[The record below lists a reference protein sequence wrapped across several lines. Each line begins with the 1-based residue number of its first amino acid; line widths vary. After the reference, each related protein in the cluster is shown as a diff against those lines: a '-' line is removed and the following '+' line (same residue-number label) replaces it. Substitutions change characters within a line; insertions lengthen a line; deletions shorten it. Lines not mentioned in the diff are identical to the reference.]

1 MRKFDLVWLAAILVV
16 AAGLRVWAPWDDVL
30 GTGRVNFLE
39 TDAWYHVR
47 LVENQVRNFP
57 HRVTLDPYASPGGQY
72 VAVAPLLD
80 TVIATAVV
88 VTQGRHASVD
98 YIERVAALVPA
109 VVGVLAVVAVWALAT
124 IAFDRRAG
132 LIAGLLAAILPGHF
146 LDRTLVG
153 FVDHHALEVLLAFA
167 TLAALALGTSGQEG
181 TSRQESTSRRST
193 LLSTSNL
200 LSTSDLLPAAAAGV
214 LLGLYLLA
222 WASGSYFVA
231 ILAGWIVLAALMCNP
246 ERAIAS
252 AKIAAITASVALLI
266 VWVFQDPALFRYNT
280 QIASLAGLLAA
291 SLAVLFLARRFAIAI
306 AALALVTAVLVI
318 GAWIFVPSLVQ
329 QVTIDLNRFRP
340 DPTRM
345 AVLEARPL
353 FLYSGNWD
361 WWQPW
366 IFFRSGFYA
375 GAIAVIALAV
385 TVWRSRRADHLLI
398 VCFTLANFAATVGQN
413 RFGYYLVPATA
424 VVCGWLATR
433 ILDWGGV
440 PHADNPNPPARTLI
454 PFQRELAVIVVA
466 GAIVAPNI
474 VTAAV
479 TTTRVGGMSEYW
491 FNAMQWLRDNTPEPF
506 GSADHYLA
514 RYDGTG
520 PPASFSVMNWWDQG
534 YWIVQT
540 AHRVPVANPTQG
552 AAPVAA
558 RFFTETDEA
567 TALALLTEQRARFVL
582 VDWELPFREG
592 SSGSLAGRFQNLA
605 DWAGIPTS
613 RYYTLCFARATDADP
628 WQVTWIYHEPYY
640 QSMVYRLMVLG
651 GKAVAPTNNTYVVE
665 TRERVDTNGRRF
677 CEVVSRTQHATA
689 DEAKRAAEQRGA
701 GLKAVGLTP
710 WQPAFPTT
718 AITGLREVASF
729 RDAGQKESETPMV
742 RVYEVTR
749 H

>member
-1 MRKFDLVWLAAILVV
+1 MRKADILWLAAILVV

-80 TVIATAVV
+80 TVIAAAVV
-88 VTQGRHASVD
+88 MTQGRHASVD

-153 FVDHHALEVLLAFA
+153 FVDHHALEVLLSFA
-167 TLAALALGTSGQEG
+167 TLTALALGTS
-181 TSRQESTSRRST
+181 R
-193 LLSTSNL
+193 
-200 LSTSDLLPAAAAGV
+200 PAFARTRFGEAGSITAG
-214 LLGLYLLA
+214 LTLGLYLLA

-231 ILAGWIVLAALMCNP
+231 ILAVWIVLVALMCSS
-246 ERAIAS
+246 ERAIGS
-252 AKIAAITASVALLI
+252 AKTAAIAASVALLI

-280 QIASLAGLLAA
+280 QIASLAGLLAV
-291 SLAVLFLARRFAIAI
+291 SLAVMFLARRFAIAI
-306 AALALVTAVLVI
+306 GALALVIAVLAI
-318 GAWIFVPSLVQ
+318 GAWILVPSLVQ

-375 GAIAVIALAV
+375 GAIAMIALAV

-440 PHADNPNPPARTLI
+440 PHAGKPNPPARTLI

-466 GAIVAPNI
+466 GAIVAPNV

-491 FNAMQWLRDNTPEPF
+491 FNAMQWLRHNTPEPF

-514 RYDGTG
+514 RYDGSG

-567 TALALLTEQRARFVL
+567 AALALLTEQRARFVL

-613 RYYTLCFARATDADP
+613 RYYTLCFSRATDADP

-651 GKAVAPTNNTYVVE
+651 GKAAAPTNNTYVVE
-665 TRERVDTNGRRF
+665 TRERVDTNGRGF

-689 DEAKRAAEQRGA
+689 DEAKRVAGQRGA
-701 GLKAVGLTP
+701 GFKAAGLTP
-710 WQPAFPTT
+710 WQPAFPTQP
-718 AITGLREVASF
+718 ISGLREVASF
-729 RDAGQKESETPMV
+729 RDAGQKESEAPMV
-742 RVYEVTR
+742 RIFEVASSQ
-749 H
+749 

>member
-1 MRKFDLVWLAAILVV
+1 MRRLDLLWLAAILLV

-88 VTQGRHASVD
+88 ITQGRDASVD

-109 VVGVLAVVAVWALAT
+109 VVGVLAVAAVWALAT
-124 IAFDRRAG
+124 IVFDRRAG

-153 FVDHHALEVLLAFA
+153 FVDHHALEVLLSVA
-167 TLAALALGTSGQEG
+167 TLAALAYAERGKRSYAVVAGT
-181 TSRQESTSRRST
+181 
-193 LLSTSNL
+193 
-200 LSTSDLLPAAAAGV
+200 

-231 ILAGWIVLAALMCNP
+231 ILAIWVVLVALVCMP
-246 ERAIAS
+246 ERAVAT
-252 AKIAAITASVALLI
+252 AKTAAIAAGVALLMVGI
-266 VWVFQDPALFRYNT
+266 FQDPHLFRYNT
-280 QIASLAGLLAA
+280 QVASLAGFLAA
-291 SLAVLFLARRFAIAI
+291 ALAVMFFARRFPITI
-306 AALALVTAVLVI
+306 AALAMVTAVLAI
-318 GAWIFVPSLVQ
+318 GAWMFAPSLVQ
-329 QVTIDLNRFRP
+329 QVTVDLNRFRP

-375 GAIAVIALAV
+375 GAVAVIALAL
-385 TVWRSRRADHLLI
+385 TVWRSRRADHLLV
-398 VCFTLANFAATVGQN
+398 VCFTIANFAATVGQN

-433 ILDWGGV
+433 IMDWGGV
-440 PHADNPNPPARTLI
+440 PHAGNPNPPARTLL
-454 PFQRELAVIVVA
+454 PFQRELAVIAVA

-474 VTAAV
+474 VPAAL
-479 TTTRVGGMSEYW
+479 TTTRVGGMAEYW
-491 FNAMQWLRDNTPEPF
+491 FNAMQWLRANTPEPF
-506 GSADHYLA
+506 ASADYYLA
-514 RYDGTG
+514 RYDGNG
-520 PPASFSVMNWWDQG
+520 PPAEYSVMNWWDQG

-552 AAPVAA
+552 GAPVAA

-567 TALALLTEQRARFVL
+567 AALAQLTEPRARFVL

-605 DWAGIPTS
+605 DWAAIPTS
-613 RYYTLCFARATDADP
+613 RYYTLCFSRAADGDP
-628 WQVTWIYHEPYY
+628 WQVTWIFHEPYY

-651 GKAVAPTNNTYVVE
+651 GAAATPTNNTYVVE
-665 TRERVDTNGRRF
+665 TRDRVDTNGRRF
-677 CEVVSRTQHATA
+677 CEVVGRTQHATA
-689 DEAKRAAEQRGA
+689 DEARRAAEQRGA
-701 GLKAVGLTP
+701 GFQAAGLTP

-729 RDAGQKESETPMV
+729 RDVGQKESEAPMI
-742 RVYEVTR
+742 RIFEVTR